1 MEEAVPAREK
11 QRKIGKR
18 QRNSWGGKVSLKGGT
33 SRVPLV
39 PWCQMHKELTCK
51 CPVLQARDRK
61 NVTSALSV
69 NPDEAAAYGSAVQA
83 AILSGEE
90 VGDEKVQVQVRDVK
104 PLPLGLGTGGGTVS
118 MLIPR
123 NTAIPAAEERAV
135 TTCSDNWRGR
145 SIVVEI
151 GFSCGSQRDLETRDE
166 LC

>member
-1 MEEAVPAREK
+1 V
-11 QRKIGKR
+11 
-18 QRNSWGGKVSLKGGT
+18 GGSSRT
-33 SRVPLV
+33 SRISKVRQLLRDLFDGDRDL
-39 PWCQMHKELTCK
+39 CQ
-51 CPVLQARDRK
+51 
-61 NVTSALSV
+61 SV
-69 NPDEAAAYGSAVQA
+69 NPDEAAAHGSAVQA
-83 AILSGEE
+83 AIPSGEE

-104 PLPLGLGTGGGTVS
+104 PLPLGPGTGGGTVT